1 MITIDVER
9 FEALLF
15 DLDGVI
21 TQTASIHARAW
32 KQTFDE
38 YFDQR
43 AARSS
48 TPFVPFDLETDYRSY
63 VDGKPRLAGALSLLA
78 SRGIDMPRGETRGSN
93 ETRNGSRACRRQR
106 SLFRRAFGARRSSG
120 PRLGRSSSS
129 GGPQV
134 WPALSRCFI

>member
-1 MITIDVER
+1 MAAMITIDVER

-38 YFDQR
+38 YFAQR

-48 TPFVPFDLETDYRSY
+48 IPFVPFDLETDYRRY
-63 VDGKPRLAGALSLLA
+63 VDGKPRLAGALSFLA
-78 SRGIDMPRGETRGSN
+78 SRGIDMPMGKPGDQTKQGTFTGLPPAKITISP
-93 ETRNGSRACRRQR
+93 SFWRAKAFR
-106 SLFRRAFGARRSSG
+106 SA
-120 PRLGRSSSS
+120 PRL
-129 GGPQV
+129 
-134 WPALSRCFI
+134 